1 MLIKCQNNL
10 ICQNEILTAKY
21 CKVGDDILPSKLGF
35 TDSLQ
40 MLMEQ
45 ALQYQ
50 VICHTMTS
58 NN

>member
-1 MLIKCQNNL
+1 MIS
-10 ICQNEILTAKY
+10 QNEILTAKY
-21 CKVGDDILPSKLGF
+21 FKVGDDILPSKLAF

-40 MLMEQ
+40 MPIEQ

-50 VICHTMTS
+50 VICHNPIS